1 MANILMLFFKINV
14 KITKMLRVKDKD
26 REAVLTTGNSRG
38 SWDLTWKERRADFS
52 ASTNEA
58 GKEKQEAFL
67 GRAEA
72 NKARLQTQRESED
85 FSSPKP
91 RATAPK

>member
-1 MANILMLFFKINV
+1 MLW
-14 KITKMLRVKDKD
+14 VKDKD

-38 SWDLTWKERRADFS
+38 LWDLTFLKERRADFS

-72 NKARLQTQRESED
+72 NKS
-85 FSSPKP
+85 
-91 RATAPK
+91 